1 MIIKLKQLITEDVDD
16 FLVKDLMNI
25 WDEISS
31 DYFNVFKQNADRYS
45 KMALKNGIKGIEVA
59 DAVKDFTD
67 TNLKG
72 KSLSLWKTL
81 KPGDKKNYLEKAFPK
96 NKTYVA

>member
-1 MIIKLKQLITEDVDD
+1 MTIELKHLIKEGIEDS
-16 FLVKDLMNI
+16 LVKDLMHI
-25 WDEISS
+25 WDEISA

-45 KMALKNGIKGIEVA
+45 RMALKNGIKGIEVA
-59 DAVKDFTD
+59 NAVQDFTD

-72 KSLSLWKTL
+72 KSLSLWKSL